1 MLVRYGKYAPEGK
14 RGISTMRPHSNYNPG
29 SLQEYT
35 SAANGRIMLF
45 AQIETQKGVDNIGDI
60 VSVPG
65 LDGIFIGP
73 NDLACDLG
81 TMGDFSTHAMERC
94 ISTVIEEQKK
104 QDCPAESLHPR
115 PN

>member
-1 MLVRYGKYAPEGK
+1 MLETKEQARMLVRYGKYAPEGK

-45 AQIETQKGVDNIGDI
+45 AQIETKKGVDNIGDI

-73 NDLACDLG
+73 NDLA
-81 TMGDFSTHAMERC
+81 
-94 ISTVIEEQKK
+94 
-104 QDCPAESLHPR
+104 
-115 PN
+115 